1 MRSLNKPAEEEEE
14 EGIQEEEEEEAGIP
28 EMSYTVASRNSVL
41 LYG

>member
-14 EGIQEEEEEEAGIP
+14 EGIQEEEEEAGIP